1 MDDNTPLQLNYDK
14 IAKHKEFLSV
24 TRMLAVDLMK
34 NPYLAPADFLKALSN
49 EELQT
54 LMEISDDDEH
64 ERMDEIMLISEMLAT
79 GEGLAPANLEI
90 ATERVNQ
97 FCVFLVLESLSRK
110 ELVNV
115 KYENMS
121 FGEDYKDAII
131 AEKR

>member
-14 IAKHKEFLSV
+14 IVKHKEFLSV
-24 TRMLAVDLMK
+24 TRMLAVDIMK
-34 NPYLAPADFLKALSN
+34 NPYMTPADFLKALSN
-49 EELQT
+49 EELET

-79 GEGLAPANLEI
+79 AEGLPAANLDV
-90 ATERVNQ
+90 ATQRVNQ

>member
-1 MDDNTPLQLNYDK
+1 MNDNTLLQLNYDK
-14 IAKHKEFLSV
+14 IVKHKEFLSV
-24 TRMLAVDLMK
+24 TRMLAVDMMK
-34 NPYLAPADFLKALSN
+34 NPYMTPADFLKALSD

-79 GEGLAPANLEI
+79 AEGLPAANLDV
-90 ATERVNQ
+90 ATQRVNQ

>member
-34 NPYLAPADFLKALSN
+34 NPYLTPADFLKSLSD

-64 ERMDEIMLISEMLAT
+64 PRMDEIMLISEMLAT
-79 GEGLAPANLEI
+79 AEGLAAATLEI

-97 FCVFLVLESLSRK
+97 FCIFLVLESLSRK

>member
-14 IAKHKEFLSV
+14 IVKHKEFLSI
-24 TRMLAVDLMK
+24 TRMLAVDIMK
-34 NPYLAPADFLKALSN
+34 NPYMTPADFLKALSN
-49 EELQT
+49 EELET

-79 GEGLAPANLEI
+79 AEGLPAANLDV
-90 ATERVNQ
+90 ATQRVNQ

-121 FGEDYKDAII
+121 FGDDYKDAII

>member
-1 MDDNTPLQLNYDK
+1 MNDNTLLQLNYDK
-14 IAKHKEFLSV
+14 IVKHKEFLSV
-24 TRMLAVDLMK
+24 TRMLAVDMMK
-34 NPYLAPADFLKALSN
+34 NPYMTPADFLKALSD

-79 GEGLAPANLEI
+79 AEGLPAANLDV

-97 FCVFLVLESLSRK
+97 FCVFLVLESLSRR

>member
-1 MDDNTPLQLNYDK
+1 MNDNTRLQLNYEK
-14 IAKHKEFLSV
+14 IISHKEFLSV
-24 TRMLAVDLMK
+24 TRMLAVDIMK
-34 NPYLAPADFLKALSN
+34 NPYLTPATFLKGLSN

-79 GEGLAPANLEI
+79 AEGLTPATLEI

-97 FCVFLVLESLSRK
+97 FCIFLVLESLFRK
-110 ELVNV
+110 GLVNV
-115 KYENMS
+115 IYENMS

>member
-1 MDDNTPLQLNYDK
+1 MDDNTPLQLNFDK
-14 IAKHKEFLSV
+14 IATHKEFLSV
-24 TRMLAVDLMK
+24 TRMLAIDIMK
-34 NPYLAPADFLKALSN
+34 NPYLTPATFLKALSN

-79 GEGLAPANLEI
+79 AEGLHPATLEI

-97 FCVFLVLESLSRK
+97 FCIFLVLESLSRK

>member
-1 MDDNTPLQLNYDK
+1 MNDNTLLQLNYDK
-14 IAKHKEFLSV
+14 IVKHKEFLSV
-24 TRMLAVDLMK
+24 TRMLAVDMMK
-34 NPYLAPADFLKALSN
+34 NPYMTPADFLKALSD

-79 GEGLAPANLEI
+79 AEGLPAANLDV

-97 FCVFLVLESLSRK
+97 FCVFLVLESLSRR

-121 FGEDYKDAII
+121 FGEHYKDAII

>member
-1 MDDNTPLQLNYDK
+1 MDDNTPLQLNFDK
-14 IAKHKEFLSV
+14 IATHKEFLSV
-24 TRMLAVDLMK
+24 TRMLAIDIMK
-34 NPYLAPADFLKALSN
+34 NPYLTPATFLKALSN

-79 GEGLAPANLEI
+79 AEGLNPATLEI

-97 FCVFLVLESLSRK
+97 FCIFLVLESLSRK

>member
-14 IAKHKEFLSV
+14 IVKHKEFLSV
-24 TRMLAVDLMK
+24 TRMLAVDIMK
-34 NPYLAPADFLKALSN
+34 NPYMTPADFLKALSN
-49 EELQT
+49 EELET

-79 GEGLAPANLEI
+79 AEGLPAANLDV
-90 ATERVNQ
+90 ATQRVNQ

-121 FGEDYKDAII
+121 FGDDYKDAII

>member
-14 IAKHKEFLSV
+14 IVKHKEFLSI

-34 NPYLAPADFLKALSN
+34 NPYMTPADFLKSLSN
-49 EELQT
+49 EELET

-64 ERMDEIMLISEMLAT
+64 ERIDEIMLISEMLAT
-79 GEGLAPANLEI
+79 AEGLPAANLDV

>member
-14 IAKHKEFLSV
+14 IVKHKQFLSV
-24 TRMLAVDLMK
+24 TRMLAVDIMK
-34 NPYLAPADFLKALSN
+34 NPYMTPADFLKALSN
-49 EELQT
+49 EELET

-79 GEGLAPANLEI
+79 AEGLPAANLDV

>member
-14 IAKHKEFLSV
+14 IVKHKEFLSV
-24 TRMLAVDLMK
+24 TRMLAVDIMK
-34 NPYLAPADFLKALSN
+34 NPYMTPADFLKALSN
-49 EELQT
+49 EELET

-79 GEGLAPANLEI
+79 AEGLPAANLDV

>member
-14 IAKHKEFLSV
+14 IVKHKEFLSI
-24 TRMLAVDLMK
+24 TRMLAVDIMK
-34 NPYLAPADFLKALSN
+34 NPYMTPADFLKALCN
-49 EELQT
+49 EELET
-54 LMEISDDDEH
+54 LMEIGDDDEH

-79 GEGLAPANLEI
+79 AEGLPAANLDV

-121 FGEDYKDAII
+121 FGDDYKDAII